1 MILHGLYENG
11 NVKISDKNKKIKK
24 SKFNVLIIPTDD
36 ESDIFDYIQTKRIK
50 KNIPDMT
57 DREIEDIIHKVRKV
71 KC

>member
-11 NVKISDKNKKIKK
+11 NVKVIDKDKKIKK

-36 ESDIFDYIQTKRIK
+36 ESDVFDYIQTKRIK
-50 KNIPDMT
+50 KNIPEMT
-57 DREIEDIIHKVRKV
+57 DKEIEDIIHKVRKV